1 MVRYRES
8 VQMLN
13 NIRKVCILPDMPM
26 VGLTHKR
33 GVSSEQG
40 AMRSLSSA
48 ATWRRAASRTLHR
61 SMVWNFAP
69 AGLPA

>member
-13 NIRKVCILPDMPM
+13 NILKVCILPNMPM
-26 VGLTHKR
+26 VGLTHER
-33 GVSSEQG
+33 AVSSAQG
-40 AMRSLSSA
+40 AMRSLS
-48 ATWRRAASRTLHR
+48 LHR